1 MDSRILELRFQIGM
15 NGGKYVLDGYVSDAL
30 NYLWK
35 SVGDFWKILFDF
47 CTSNLVIYGIG
58 IQGSKE

>member
-15 NGGKYVLDGYVSDAL
+15 NGGNYVLDGYVSDAL

-47 CTSNLVIYGIG
+47 CTSNLVI
-58 IQGSKE
+58 